1 MFKCIP
7 IFKGCNRQI
16 EFVDKRH
23 CSLGNVPEEI
33 LRYSRSLE
41 ELLLD
46 ANHIQDLPKVSKM
59 SIAMTFCGVV
69 KLMTSSHKKR
79 ACERERIVAYMKAKL
94 SYELNSNSTRLRSD
108 HDESVSVVNSFVG
121 ISRVFFFCLSSLSL
135 FSLLSSPQYLLS
147 VVCLSYVTLPRSNVY
162 FKKNGDLPLL
172 NSRLCAF
179 VQKFWIVRSAPDK
192 ARYSGQYQFHFTL
205 FIRQPC
211 ATFRLILAYGHTS
224 TFNFN
229 KPSSRDECER
239 WNLRFFELLFMFI
252 SITLCRFVYFCA
264 LDRPVS
270 SLSLCVVGGVEFHIE
285 YERKRP
291 VAECTHQSLVGSY
304 RSLFP
309 FTASSHHFRLD

>member
-1 MFKCIP
+1 MQSSDWVRRQATLLAGQCARRDPTLFAKSRGAATRCKSHP
-7 IFKGCNRQI
+7 RSAKGEQ
-16 EFVDKRH
+16 
-23 CSLGNVPEEI
+23 NVHRNDFLWSCKI
-33 LRYSRSLE
+33 
-41 ELLLD
+41 D
-46 ANHIQDLPKVSKM
+46 DIITQN
-59 SIAMTFCGVV
+59 
-69 KLMTSSHKKR
+69 R

-162 FKKNGDLPLL
+162 FKKNGDFPLL

-252 SITLCRFVYFCA
+252 SIKLCRFVYFCA

>member
-162 FKKNGDLPLL
+162 FKKNGDFPLL

-179 VQKFWIVRSAPDK
+179 VQSSELSGRHLTRRDIRASINFTSLYSFVNHVRPFDS
-192 ARYSGQYQFHFTL
+192 
-205 FIRQPC
+205 
-211 ATFRLILAYGHTS
+211 
-224 TFNFN
+224 
-229 KPSSRDECER
+229 SSRMATR
-239 WNLRFFELLFMFI
+239 PLSI
-252 SITLCRFVYFCA
+252 SINRH
-264 LDRPVS
+264 REMNVS
-270 SLSLCVVGGVEFHIE
+270 DGIWDFLSCYSCSF
-285 YERKRP
+285 
-291 VAECTHQSLVGSY
+291 Q
-304 RSLFP
+304 
-309 FTASSHHFRLD
+309 